1 MALFI
6 PSNAANTPLQLA
18 ALEAGRS
25 AFRYVK
31 GRLQRDVLVLDVTTP
46 QVLDDVLADGLP
58 GELHAAVACTRA
70 RKVVL
75 NLAEVKAVCSG
86 AFAALLEVQ
95 QALRE
100 RGGRLVLCGLS
111 GVLAEAFHIV
121 GLSDTRG
128 RAAPF
133 ETEPDVAA
141 AVARVTEASAVGSA
155 AG

>member
-6 PSNAANTPLQLA
+6 PSRTATELQVT
-18 ALEAGRS
+18 ALQAGRP
-25 AFRYVK
+25 AFRYAK
-31 GRLQRDVLVLDVTTP
+31 GRVQGDVLVLDVTAP
-46 QVLDDVLADGLP
+46 QLLDDVLADGFP
-58 GELHAAVACTRA
+58 GELHAALTCSRA

-86 AFAALLEVQ
+86 ALVALLEVQ
-95 QALRE
+95 QAVRN

-121 GLSDTRG
+121 GLSQTPG
-128 RAAPF
+128 RPAPF
-133 ETEPDVAA
+133 ETAPEVAA
-141 AVARVTEASAVGSA
+141 ALTRLTETAGVRGA